1 MNFITFSWP
10 PSSWKTSVILKVIK
24 SLEQRKLKVAVV
36 KMDCL
41 STDDDLLY
49 DKAWIPVKK
58 ALSANICP
66 DHFFVTN
73 VEEMFNWWV
82 EVEADVLIT
91 ESAWL
96 CNRCSPYIEDI
107 KAICVIDNL
116 SGINTPKK
124 IWPMLKMADI
134 VVITKWDI
142 VSQAER
148 EIFASKV
155 ESVNPRAKVI
165 HVNWLNGQWAYEL
178 SNLLKVNEV
187 TETLEWKK
195 IRFPL
200 PTSVCSY
207 CLWETRIWKKFQM
220 WNVKKIKLTSK

>member
-1 MNFITFSWP
+1 MNFITFSGP
-10 PSSWKTSVILKVIK
+10 PSSGKTSVILKVIE
-24 SLEQRKLKVAVV
+24 SLKKRELKVAVV

-41 STDDDLLY
+41 STDDDKLY

-73 VEEMFNWWV
+73 VEEMFDWGQRQW
-82 EVEADVLIT
+82 ADVLIT
-91 ESAWL
+91 ESAGL
-96 CNRCSPYIEDI
+96 CNRCSPYIEEV

-148 EIFASKV
+148 EVFASRV
-155 ESVNPRAKVI
+155 MSVNPKAKVL

-178 SNLLKVNEV
+178 STLLKAGDTV
-187 TETLEWKK
+187 ETLEWKK

-207 CLWETRIWKKFQM
+207 CLWETRIWRKFQM
-220 WNVKKIKLTSK
+220 WNVRRIKLD